1 MIIEGEALLGVE
13 GVGAWVVL
21 EDPQVRRS
29 RPDRRMQERRSQAA
43 AGSVGRSID
52 GALTDRHAAYR
63 GRGTSAV

>member
-43 AGSVGRSID
+43 AGSVG
-52 GALTDRHAAYR
+52 
-63 GRGTSAV
+63 AVD